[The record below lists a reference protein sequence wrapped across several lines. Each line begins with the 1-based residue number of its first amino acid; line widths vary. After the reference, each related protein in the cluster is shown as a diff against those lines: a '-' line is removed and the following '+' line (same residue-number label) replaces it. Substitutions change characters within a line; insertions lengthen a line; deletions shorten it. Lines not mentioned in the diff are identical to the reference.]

1 MNACNASC
9 ACCQPLAPQRN
20 CKSFER
26 IEGFQIAALS
36 KFELPKI
43 FGEGIFGKVDS
54 KLRWDESCSQSGLE
68 NRLRFWQGFIG
79 RNFGD

>member
-54 KLRWDESCSQSGLE
+54 KLR
-68 NRLRFWQGFIG
+68 
-79 RNFGD
+79 